1 MEITAICQHPR
12 VQTMSANNIHS
23 LKYHFNLLRER
34 IVERMNIF
42 GNMIKHVNMY
52 LPNILPGCL

>member
-42 GNMIKHVNMY
+42 GNMINVFKCTV
-52 LPNILPGCL
+52 